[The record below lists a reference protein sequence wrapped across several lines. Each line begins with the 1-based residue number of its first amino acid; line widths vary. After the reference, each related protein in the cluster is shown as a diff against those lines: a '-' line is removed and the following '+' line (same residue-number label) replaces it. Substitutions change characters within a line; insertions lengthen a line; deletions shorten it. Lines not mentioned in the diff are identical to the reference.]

1 MDISVTKRTAE
12 RYNLDS
18 RIKLDTKITASVGN
32 SNTND
37 IFSWGAKVFYI
48 QGKKSL
54 QIMNM
59 ASKLTFVIIDIANK
73 DLEEINELIYAYM
86 IELMW
91 DDASIRDFIQQYI
104 NDDSEKKLNFYY
116 LKERST
122 ISSLNYT
129 QRTLLDDPEFIYSF
143 VQDGILNVSEM
154 NYYLNREYL
163 VTIPIDGKKEYYYAS
178 EYFKDL
184 LVLYYCPYLTVT

>member
-1 MDISVTKRTAE
+1 MDISFTKRTAE
-12 RYNLDS
+12 RFNLDS
-18 RIKLDTKITASVGN
+18 RIKLDTKITSGLGN
-32 SNTND
+32 SNVND

-143 VQDGILNVSEM
+143 VKDGILNVSEM

>member
-1 MDISVTKRTAE
+1 
-12 RYNLDS
+12 
-18 RIKLDTKITASVGN
+18 
-32 SNTND
+32 
-37 IFSWGAKVFYI
+37 
-48 QGKKSL
+48 
-54 QIMNM
+54 
-59 ASKLTFVIIDIANK
+59 
-73 DLEEINELIYAYM
+73 M

-143 VQDGILNVSEM
+143 VKDGILNVSEM

>member
-143 VQDGILNVSEM
+143 VKDGILNVSEM

-163 VTIPIDGKKEYYYAS
+163 VTIPIDGKKEYYYAC

-184 LVLYYCPYLTVT
+184 LVLKYCPYLTVT

>member
-12 RYNLDS
+12 RFNLDS
-18 RIKLDTKITASVGN
+18 RIKLDTKITSGLGN
-32 SNTND
+32 SNAND

-143 VQDGILNVSEM
+143 VKDGILNVSEM